1 MTSLPRFC
9 AVALWAL
16 VLADATVPSP
26 AFVPELGA
34 QRSARPA
41 TAPAGATPYDPTVY
55 TNGAR
60 TNRAFK
66 SLRWRLIGPFRGGR
80 AVAVAGDPTRPLLF
94 YFGAVNGGV
103 WKTTNAGQS
112 WHNITDGVSDISS
125 VGAIAVAPSDP
136 NVIWVGTGE
145 GQPRENITYGTGVYR
160 STDGGK
166 SWQSL
171 GLSDAY
177 QITAIRVDT
186 KDPDRAWVSSLGHA
200 FGPNSERGVFRT
212 IDGGKSWKKVLF
224 LNDSTG
230 AADLS
235 IDPGN
240 PRILFASMWKFQRKP
255 WGMDAGSGRSGL
267 WKTTDGG
274 DTWTELSFNPG
285 MPKAMIGKIGVS
297 VSAANPQRVYAN
309 IEAADSAGG
318 IFRSDDG
325 GATWL
330 RTNSDQ
336 KFVIR
341 PFYYTSLTAD
351 PTNADVVYVMNLQVH
366 RSIDGGKT
374 FTMVRVPHGDTH
386 QMWVSP
392 TDGNRLI
399 NANDGG
405 GTVSLDRGATWSSI
419 DNQPT
424 SQFYHVMTDS
434 QFPYRVYGAQ
444 QDNSTVA
451 IASRSDNGAITER
464 DWWPVAGCEN
474 AHIAVDP
481 RNHDITYG
489 GCYMGNL
496 TRYDKRTGQGRD
508 ISVWLRNYDGWA
520 VADVPQRFQWT
531 FPVLLSPHDPQSLF
545 VTSQYV
551 WRSRNEG
558 QSWEK
563 ISPDLTLHDPATM
576 QRSGGPVSGD
586 MTGTEWYA
594 TIYAF
599 TESPVQKGVFWAGS
613 DDGLV
618 HLSRDNG
625 ATWQNVTPPAMARFS
640 RVTEIEPS
648 PHAAGTAYVA
658 ATRYQLDDFRP
669 YFYKTTDFGRTW
681 TLITDGLP
689 VGAYSRS
696 LREDPVR
703 RGLLYAG
710 TEIGVFVSFNDGGR
724 WEPLQLNLPRTSV
737 RDLRVR
743 GNDLV
748 VATHGRSFWAL
759 DDLSPLRQYAD
770 TVTAKGAYLYQ
781 PAAAIR
787 FAAGGGRRRGP
798 VGENPRT
805 GAYIDYWLKTTPE
818 KAISI
823 TVLDDKGTVIR
834 SYSSE
839 PAKPDSGL
847 HPAAD
852 SAAKVARAL
861 LDADSLAYEPADSIV
876 RARAG
881 ANRFVWNLR
890 YPGGKTMPDAFVD
903 DGAIEGPLAVPGR
916 YAVRLV
922 VGKDTMSRS
931 FDVVPDP
938 RLKTT
943 VAEYR
948 EQFVLA
954 TRVAERLTSLT
965 EGVLRAQ
972 DIQAQLDQRAKQAGE
987 AAYASRVKE
996 LGKAVRGKI
1005 EGVRSE
1011 LYEVYSKA
1019 DQSTLNFPIKLY
1031 QMWLTINGQ
1040 VQDADTRPTDQH
1052 GAIVQDLSQKL
1063 DVQLKSLAAI
1073 ESTDLAKFNALMKE
1087 VGLPDVYVAK
1097 KPVP

>member
-1 MTSLPRFC
+1 MPNTVRFRAILVPCLALGALLLP
-9 AVALWAL
+9 
-16 VLADATVPSP
+16 PS
-26 AFVPELGA
+26 AGA
-34 QRSARPA
+34 QRATRPA
-41 TAPAGATPYDPTVY
+41 ATSAGTVYDPTVY

-66 SLRWRLIGPFRGGR
+66 SLRWRLVGPFRGGR
-80 AVAVAGDPTRPLLF
+80 SVAVTGDPTRPLVF

-103 WKTTNAGQS
+103 WKTTNAGAS
-112 WHNITDGVSDISS
+112 WTNITDGVSDISS
-125 VGAIAVAPSDP
+125 VGAITVAPSDP

-145 GQPRENITYGTGVYR
+145 GQPREDVTYGTGVYR

-166 SWQSL
+166 SWTSL
-171 GLSDAY
+171 GLPDAR
-177 QITAIRVDT
+177 QITAIRVDG
-186 KDPDRAWVSSLGHA
+186 KDPDRAWVASLGHA

-212 IDGGKSWKKVLF
+212 TDGGATWKKVLF

-235 IDPGN
+235 IDPTN
-240 PRILFASMWKFQRKP
+240 PRILFASMWKFQRTP

-285 MPKAMIGKIGVS
+285 MPRAMIGKIGVS

-309 IEAADSAGG
+309 IEAADSSGG

-325 GATWL
+325 GATWQ

-341 PFYYTSLTAD
+341 PFYYTSVTAD

-366 RSIDGGKT
+366 RSIDGGRT
-374 FTMVRVPHGDTH
+374 FGMVRVPHGDTH

-405 GTVSLDRGATWSSI
+405 ATVSLDRGATWSSI
-419 DNQPT
+419 HNQPT
-424 SQFYHVMTDS
+424 SQFYHVQVDT
-434 QFPYRVYGAQ
+434 QFPYRIYGAQ
-444 QDNSTVA
+444 QDNSTVT

-481 RNHDITYG
+481 RNHDVTYG
-489 GCYMGNL
+489 GCYMGSL
-496 TRYDKRTGQGRD
+496 TRYDKRTGQARD

-520 VADVPQRFQWT
+520 VKDVPQRFQWT
-531 FPVLLSPHDPQSLF
+531 FPVMLSRHDPQALY

-558 QSWEK
+558 QGWER
-563 ISPDLTLHDPATM
+563 ISPDLTLHDPKTM

-599 TESPVQKGVFWAGS
+599 NESPRQAGVFWAGS

-618 HLSRDNG
+618 HVSRDNG
-625 ATWQNVTPPAMARFS
+625 ASWQNVTPPMMAPFT

-648 PHAAGTAYVA
+648 PHAAGTAYVS
-658 ATRYQLDDFRP
+658 ATRYQLDDYRP
-669 YFYKTTDFGRTW
+669 LFYKTTDFGRTW
-681 TLITDGLP
+681 TVITDGIP

-710 TEIGVFVSFNDGGR
+710 TEVGVFVSFNDGAR
-724 WEPLQLNLPRTSV
+724 WEPLQLNLPRSAV
-737 RDLRVR
+737 RDLRVA

-748 VATHGRSFWAL
+748 IATHGRSFWSL
-759 DDLSPLRQYAD
+759 DDLSPLRQWAD
-770 TVTAKGAYLYQ
+770 SVGGKAVHLFQ
-781 PAAAIR
+781 PAPAIR
-787 FAAGGGRRRGP
+787 FAGGGGRRGGN
-798 VGENPRT
+798 VGENPLV
-805 GAYIDYWLKTTPE
+805 GAHVDFWLK
-818 KAISI
+818 
-823 TVLDDKGTVIR
+823 DKPAAAVTLQFLEAGGAVVRTFT
-834 SYSSE
+834 SE
-839 PAKPDSGL
+839 PARPDSGL

-852 SAAKVARAL
+852 SAAKLARAAQ
-861 LDADSLAYEPADSIV
+861 DADSLAYIPADSVV

-890 YPGGKTMPDAFVD
+890 YPGAKTMPGAIVD
-903 DGAIEGPLAVPGR
+903 DGAIEGPMAVPGR
-916 YAVRLV
+916 YMARLI
-922 VGKDTMSRS
+922 VGKDTLSRA
-931 FDVVPDP
+931 FEVVPDP

-943 VAEYR
+943 PAEYR

-954 TRVAERLTSLT
+954 KRVADRLTALT
-965 EGVLRAQ
+965 EGVLRIQ
-972 DIQAQLDQRAKQAGE
+972 DIQAQLDQRAGQAAGS
-987 AAYASRVKE
+987 AFADRVKDQ
-996 LGKAVRGKI
+996 GKALRAKMEAVRA
-1005 EGVRSE
+1005 E
-1011 LYEVYSKA
+1011 LYEVYTKA
-1019 DQSTLNFPIKLY
+1019 DQATLNYPIKLY
-1031 QMWLTINGQ
+1031 QMWVTLNGQ
-1040 VQDADTRPTDQH
+1040 VTDADTRPTDQQ
-1052 GAIVQDLSQKL
+1052 GAIFVDLSQKL
-1063 DVQLKSLAAI
+1063 DVQLNTQAAL
-1073 ESTDLAKFNALMKE
+1073 EANDLARFNALMKE
-1087 VGLPDVYVAK
+1087 TGLPEVYAAR

>member
-1 MTSLPRFC
+1 MPNTVRFRAILVPCLALGALLLP
-9 AVALWAL
+9 
-16 VLADATVPSP
+16 PS
-26 AFVPELGA
+26 AGA
-34 QRSARPA
+34 QRATRPA
-41 TAPAGATPYDPTVY
+41 ATSAGTVYDPTVY

-66 SLRWRLIGPFRGGR
+66 SLRWRLVGPFRGGR
-80 AVAVAGDPTRPLLF
+80 SVAVTGDPTRPLVF

-103 WKTTNAGQS
+103 WKTTNAGAS
-112 WHNITDGVSDISS
+112 WTNITDGVSDISS
-125 VGAIAVAPSDP
+125 VGAITVAPSDP

-145 GQPRENITYGTGVYR
+145 GQPREDVTYGTGVYR

-166 SWQSL
+166 SWTSL
-171 GLSDAY
+171 GLPDAR
-177 QITAIRVDT
+177 QITAIRVDG
-186 KDPDRAWVSSLGHA
+186 KDPDRAWVASLGHA

-212 IDGGKSWKKVLF
+212 TDGGATWKKVLF

-235 IDPGN
+235 IDPTN
-240 PRILFASMWKFQRKP
+240 PRILFASMWKFQRTP

-285 MPKAMIGKIGVS
+285 MPRAMIGKIGVS

-309 IEAADSAGG
+309 IEAADSSGG

-325 GATWL
+325 GATWQ

-341 PFYYTSLTAD
+341 PFYYTSVTAD

-366 RSIDGGKT
+366 RSIDGGRT
-374 FTMVRVPHGDTH
+374 FGMVRVPHGDTH

-392 TDGNRLI
+392 SDGNRLI

-405 GTVSLDRGATWSSI
+405 ATVSLDRGATWSSI
-419 DNQPT
+419 HNQPT
-424 SQFYHVMTDS
+424 SQFYHVQVDT
-434 QFPYRVYGAQ
+434 QFPYRIYGAQ
-444 QDNSTVA
+444 QDNSTVT

-481 RNHDITYG
+481 RNHDVTYG

-496 TRYDKRTGQGRD
+496 TRYDKRTGQARD

-520 VADVPQRFQWT
+520 VKDVPQRFQWT
-531 FPVLLSPHDPQSLF
+531 FPVMLSRHDPQALY

-558 QSWEK
+558 QGWER
-563 ISPDLTLHDPATM
+563 ISPDLTLHDPKTM

-599 TESPVQKGVFWAGS
+599 NESPRQAGVFWAGS

-618 HLSRDNG
+618 HVSRDNG
-625 ATWQNVTPPAMARFS
+625 ASWQNVTPPMMAPFT

-648 PHAAGTAYVA
+648 PHATGTAYVS
-658 ATRYQLDDFRP
+658 ATRYQLDDYRP
-669 YFYKTTDFGRTW
+669 LFYKTTDFGRTW
-681 TLITDGLP
+681 TVITDGIP

-710 TEIGVFVSFNDGGR
+710 TEVGVFVSFNDGAR
-724 WEPLQLNLPRTSV
+724 WEPLQLNLPRSAV
-737 RDLRVR
+737 RDLRVA

-748 VATHGRSFWAL
+748 IATHGRSFWSL
-759 DDLSPLRQYAD
+759 DDLSPLRQWAD
-770 TVTAKGAYLYQ
+770 SVGGRAVHLFQ
-781 PAAAIR
+781 PAPAIR
-787 FAAGGGRRRGP
+787 FAGGSGRRGGAL
-798 VGENPRT
+798 GENPPA
-805 GAYIDYWLKTTPE
+805 GAYVDFWLR
-818 KAISI
+818 
-823 TVLDDKGTVIR
+823 DKPTAAVTLQFLEAGGAVVRTFT
-834 SYSSE
+834 SE
-839 PAKPDSGL
+839 PARPDSGL

-852 SAAKVARAL
+852 SAAKLARAAQ
-861 LDADSLAYEPADSIV
+861 DADSLAYYPADSVV

-890 YPGGKTMPDAFVD
+890 YPGARTMPGAIVD
-903 DGAIEGPLAVPGR
+903 DGAIEGPVAVPGR
-916 YAVRLV
+916 YVARLI
-922 VGKDTMSRS
+922 VGKDTLSRN
-931 FDVVPDP
+931 FEVVPDP

-943 VAEYR
+943 PAEYR

-954 TRVAERLTSLT
+954 KRVADRLTALT
-965 EGVLRAQ
+965 EGVLRIQ
-972 DIQAQLDQRAKQAGE
+972 DIQAQLDQRAGQAAGS
-987 AAYASRVKE
+987 AFADRVKDQ
-996 LGKAVRGKI
+996 GKALRAKMEAVRA
-1005 EGVRSE
+1005 E
-1011 LYEVYSKA
+1011 LYEVYTKA
-1019 DQSTLNFPIKLY
+1019 DQATLNYPIKLY
-1031 QMWLTINGQ
+1031 QMWVTLNGQ
-1040 VQDADTRPTDQH
+1040 VTDADTRPTDQQ
-1052 GAIVQDLSQKL
+1052 GAIFVDLSQKL
-1063 DVQLKSLAAI
+1063 DVQLNTQAAL
-1073 ESTDLAKFNALMKE
+1073 EANDLARFNALMKE
-1087 VGLPDVYVAK
+1087 TGLPEVYAAR